1 MLKARVGTTK
11 QAVVKYR
18 SDIAKLKRQLGHQ
31 ERELKLLKKQTQQQ
45 TSQPQPAEDELE
57 SERR

>member
-1 MLKARVGTTK
+1 MLKAQVGTTK
-11 QAVVKYR
+11 QAT
-18 SDIAKLKRQLGHQ
+18 AKLKRQLGQQ

>member
-1 MLKARVGTTK
+1 MLKVQVGTTK

-18 SDIAKLKRQLGHQ
+18 SDIAKLKRQLGQQ